1 MKRDLRALARDRY
14 DVIVVGGGIFGV
26 CLAWDAVCR
35 GLSVAIVERG
45 DFSNA
50 TSANSF
56 KIVHGGIRYIQ
67 HGDIRRVRESS
78 RERRALLR
86 VAPHLVEPLPIVI
99 PTYGHGMNGK
109 EVLRAGVLM
118 YDLAAFDRNRGIT
131 DPARQIPWARSLSRR
146 EFAARF
152 PGFRTEGLT
161 GGVLFHDAQMYNP
174 PRIALSFVRASV
186 EAGARAANYAETT
199 GYLRDGDRVTG
210 VVVRDCLDGTEHELK
225 GDLVINAAGP
235 WTEGLLS
242 TLGIQFDPQL
252 TFSRD
257 ACFVVKRKLVD
268 CSIAILAATKD
279 PDAILSRSH
288 RHLFLAPWRDYTLI
302 GTWHVV
308 HEGDPDDFTVTRA
321 DLEAFIEEVNASQPS
336 LNLTIEDVSMWNA
349 GLVLFGDNQVDETNL
364 SYGKRSS
371 VTDHALTDSVEGLVS
386 VVGVRYTTARGI
398 AEKTIGLALDKLGR
412 QAPPS
417 RTDERPVYGGDI
429 TDFESLV
436 QETERT
442 LGDQL
447 QPHLIRPLVHNY
459 GSKFGEVV
467 KYTENDPSLAEPIGS
482 TTSIRAEVVHAV
494 REEMAVKL
502 GDVVFR
508 RTDIGTGECPG
519 STVIEDCARI
529 MAEELGWDS
538 ERIRM
543 ELEEVTRRFPQLEHV
558 SP

>member
-146 EFAARF
+146 EFAERF

-268 CSIAILAATKD
+268 CSIAILAA
-279 PDAILSRSH
+279 S
-288 RHLFLAPWRDYTLI
+288 
-302 GTWHVV
+302 
-308 HEGDPDDFTVTRA
+308 
-321 DLEAFIEEVNASQPS
+321 
-336 LNLTIEDVSMWNA
+336 
-349 GLVLFGDNQVDETNL
+349 
-364 SYGKRSS
+364 
-371 VTDHALTDSVEGLVS
+371 
-386 VVGVRYTTARGI
+386 
-398 AEKTIGLALDKLGR
+398 
-412 QAPPS
+412 
-417 RTDERPVYGGDI
+417 
-429 TDFESLV
+429 
-436 QETERT
+436 
-442 LGDQL
+442 
-447 QPHLIRPLVHNY
+447 
-459 GSKFGEVV
+459 
-467 KYTENDPSLAEPIGS
+467 
-482 TTSIRAEVVHAV
+482 
-494 REEMAVKL
+494 
-502 GDVVFR
+502 
-508 RTDIGTGECPG
+508 
-519 STVIEDCARI
+519 
-529 MAEELGWDS
+529 
-538 ERIRM
+538 
-543 ELEEVTRRFPQLEHV
+543 
-558 SP
+558 